1 MCGGLIM
8 RKYVGH
14 LMQGDFKYWSKE
26 VVATVTANTEQEAL
40 GMLLEHY
47 PTSKGVEWDMYGGD
61 SEAKCG
67 VVEELLVDGWE
78 A

>member
-1 MCGGLIM
+1 M

-14 LMQGDFKYWSKE
+14 LLQGDYKYWSKE

-47 PTSKGVEWDMYGGD
+47 PNSKGAEWGIYGGD
-61 SEAKCG
+61 SESEYG
-67 VVEELLVDGWE
+67 QVDEIIVDGWE

>member
-1 MCGGLIM
+1 M

-14 LMQGDFKYWSKE
+14 LFQGDFKYWSKE

-40 GMLLEHY
+40 GIILLEHY
-47 PTSKGVEWDMYGGD
+47 PTSKGVEWDIYGGD
-61 SEAKCG
+61 SEVNYG
-67 VVEELLVDGWE
+67 VVDELLVDGWE